1 MKVKNLIFVC
11 CVAGLCLACSP
22 RAIREAKGVV
32 AQADS
37 LWHAGQMY
45 GVDAGDSATLAQA
58 YETLGAIPLPF
69 REGLGLGSSYA
80 RSCYHYGRLLRA
92 KEDPVSAMQV
102 FIAATHSHTRDYHIL
117 GRIYSNMGD
126 IAHLANEFELSYDM
140 YKCSGDMYLKNG
152 DTLLY
157 YYDLNNMA
165 FELAELGKHDD
176 ALELLQEI
184 ERHPIEDYLVAKAWE
199 TKAELYRITAQYD
212 SAIFYINE
220 KHTLGFEAPTDILI
234 KAQVYDDLNQ
244 KDSALIYAN
253 MVLADSH
260 ASYQNNFNALYIVLH
275 NDSTLSAE
283 DISTIASEREDIRYY
298 KYESM
303 HEGCLA
309 AVRLL
314 VQDLNKS
321 LEWSRLILSI
331 LVIVVGI
338 GGIVI
343 AKKWR
348 IHKLHMHNQI
358 NALTNERAE
367 NITESIKNHIEGKDY
382 RQILHWHDYSAMKTE
397 VDLYMGGLATKLETY
412 KLNEVQIRFCIL
424 TMLDFSLNKI
434 AKEIH
439 YSYPSAI
446 KTLKKR
452 TSDKLGT
459 TPPKLKD
466 FLLHL

>member
-1 MKVKNLIFVC
+1 
-11 CVAGLCLACSP
+11 
-22 RAIREAKGVV
+22 
-32 AQADS
+32 
-37 LWHAGQMY
+37 
-45 GVDAGDSATLAQA
+45 
-58 YETLGAIPLPF
+58 
-69 REGLGLGSSYA
+69 
-80 RSCYHYGRLLRA
+80 
-92 KEDPVSAMQV
+92 
-102 FIAATHSHTRDYHIL
+102 
-117 GRIYSNMGD
+117 
-126 IAHLANEFELSYDM
+126 
-140 YKCSGDMYLKNG
+140 MYLKNG

-314 VQDLNKS
+314 EQDLNKS

-338 GGIVI
+338 GVSLLLKNGEF
-343 AKKWR
+343 
-348 IHKLHMHNQI
+348 I
-358 NALTNERAE
+358 NFIC
-367 NITESIKNHIEGKDY
+367 ITK
-382 RQILHWHDYSAMKTE
+382 
-397 VDLYMGGLATKLETY
+397 
-412 KLNEVQIRFCIL
+412 
-424 TMLDFSLNKI
+424 
-434 AKEIH
+434 
-439 YSYPSAI
+439 
-446 KTLKKR
+446 
-452 TSDKLGT
+452 
-459 TPPKLKD
+459 
-466 FLLHL
+466 